1 MPAIISPPEQRVIL
15 RNVSWNTY
23 ERLVADLRNQ
33 STTRL
38 TYDKGLLEIMS
49 PLPEHEKYNRTI
61 SLLIEIIAIELGIN
75 IENFGSTTFNREDLE
90 RGFEPDSC
98 FYIQNANKIKGKS
111 RIDLTIDPPPD
122 LVIEID
128 ITNPSLNKFPI
139 YAQVGVPEIWRYDG
153 EELSIFQLMDDKYIT
168 VGKSAALPIVTVK
181 AISGFLEESKSLSRI
196 EMIANLRNWLGA
208 QTTS

>member
-1 MPAIISPPEQRVIL
+1 
-15 RNVSWNTY
+15 
-23 ERLVADLRNQ
+23 
-33 STTRL
+33 
-38 TYDKGLLEIMS
+38 LEIMS